1 MGQVISLSDAAAL
14 SNNLL
19 VEGIIEDIITY
30 DEWFKYL
37 PFVVF
42 SGLSYTFN
50 RENTL
55 AAADFAAP
63 GTSLNASKFQSG
75 MTTTPVN
82 VNLTAIIGEII
93 IDGQIEDQLSETNDQ
108 LQAQISSKSKAIARS
123 YMNAVVNAVR
133 TNAPVQAN
141 NGVIGIDNRF
151 NGMKSILD
159 AEQGNVQDVNHPF
172 YNLGNPTQTADLT
185 EDDPTSARNGLPG
198 RVFTLEDLD
207 GLIDRVTA
215 GKPDFLMMNSREIRT
230 LRVLLRNTGGGTDAY
245 QIQQQGLGNMKPMLY
260 YQDIPVFRN
269 DFVSKVDPV
278 NLRGSYLLN
287 GGSSGNSS
295 TAFTVDTFTEGDVA
309 AGQKIEPGDMILVR
323 GTDGV
328 QYRYPYNST
337 EIASGSRAGTTSLTV
352 SVGGSFFQPE
362 SNATLTA
369 PAPNTASLFADN
381 APLDVYERIDG
392 SQIIAGCWGEFKG
405 VCGFT
410 SASNAG
416 LKLEYVGPR
425 ENENAY
431 QYRLKWYCGM
441 DCYNRLSLAR
451 AARVLP
457 LGA

>member
-30 DEWFKYL
+30 DEWFRYL

-50 RENTL
+50 RETTL

-63 GTSLNASKFQSG
+63 GTSLAASNYQNG
-75 MTTTPVN
+75 MTTTPIN

-133 TNAPVQAN
+133 TNMPVQSN
-141 NGVIGIDNRF
+141 NGVIGIDNKF

-172 YNLGNPTQTADLT
+172 YNLGQPTQTGDLV
-185 EDDPTSARNGLPG
+185 EDDSTSARHNLEG

-207 GLIDRVTA
+207 NLIDRVTA
-215 GKPDFLMMNSREIRT
+215 GKPDFMMMNSREIRT

-278 NLRGSYLLN
+278 NLRASYLLN
-287 GGSSGNSS
+287 GGSSANTS
-295 TAFTVDTFTEGDVA
+295 TSFTVHDWSQGFLP
-309 AGQKIEPGDMILVR
+309 AGQTIEPGDTVIVQ
-323 GTDGV
+323 GTDGN
-328 QYRYPYNST
+328 QYRWPY
-337 EIASGSRAGTTSLTV
+337 AGSAILTGSQADTTSLTV
-352 SVGGSFFQPE
+352 STSQSFFNPQL
-362 SNATLTA
+362 NMTLMP
-369 PAPNTASLFADN
+369 PAPNAAGLFAN
-381 APLDVYERIDG
+381 GATLDVYERIDG

-405 VCGFT
+405 VVGFT
-410 SASNAG
+410 SANNAG

-425 ENENAY
+425 EDENAY
-431 QYRLKWYCGM
+431 QYRLKWYCGF
-441 DCYNRLSLAR
+441 DLYNRLALAR
-451 AARVLP
+451 ISSVLP
-457 LGA
+457 LGS